1 MSWTDTQ
8 FDAGPKQL
16 ATWAA
21 FRNQILSIVT
31 EPLSF
36 KVTGAAFNGRGTCCS
51 NKTVSIDSAASNG
64 AGIDPRTNHQR
75 AQQQQ
80 PDAHR

>member
-8 FDAGPKQL
+8 FDAGPKRL

-21 FRNQILSIVT
+21 FRNRIFSIFT
-31 EPLSF
+31 ESLSF
-36 KVTGAAFNGRGTCCS
+36 KVTGAGFKGRSTCCS
-51 NKTVSIDSAASNG
+51 NNPASSNG

-80 PDAHR
+80 DAFR